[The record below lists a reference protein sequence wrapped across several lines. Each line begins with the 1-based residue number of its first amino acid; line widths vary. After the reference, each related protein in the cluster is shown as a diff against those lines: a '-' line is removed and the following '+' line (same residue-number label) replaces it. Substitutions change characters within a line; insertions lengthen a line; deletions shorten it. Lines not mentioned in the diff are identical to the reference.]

1 MTKESESR
9 KLQQEEKYLVH
20 IEPIAVK
27 SDTAA
32 QMLNVSRPKI
42 YQLLEREDFH
52 GAFKF
57 GRCTLISVAALREW
71 VEKQCKGGDTK

>member
-1 MTKESESR
+1 MAKESESL
-9 KLQQEEKYLVH
+9 KLQWKEKCSVQ

-57 GRCTLISVAALREW
+57 GRCTLFSVAALREW
-71 VEKQCKGGDTK
+71 VEKQCEEGSAK

>member
-1 MTKESESR
+1 MPNKLESPMQPCKEKCSV
-9 KLQQEEKYLVH
+9 Y

-27 SDTAA
+27 SDMAA

-42 YQLLEREDFH
+42 YELIGREDFH

-57 GRCTLISVAALREW
+57 GGCTLLSVAALREW
-71 VEKQCKGGDTK
+71 VEKQCEEGRAK